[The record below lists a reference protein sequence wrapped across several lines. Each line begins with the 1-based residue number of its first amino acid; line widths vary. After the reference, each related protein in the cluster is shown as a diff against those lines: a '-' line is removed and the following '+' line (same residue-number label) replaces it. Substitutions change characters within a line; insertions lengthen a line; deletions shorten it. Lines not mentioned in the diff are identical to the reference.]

1 MFTAMLT
8 EIQIDRILD
17 LAFKVIQ
24 GIGYASS
31 ILLPAL
37 LLYFQKR
44 NAIEIKGKVDEST
57 KGSEVALNSAN
68 GHTEKIANLTEKIAN
83 LTELIAKKK

>member
-1 MFTAMLT
+1 MFTAILT
-8 EIQIDRILD
+8 EIQVDRILD
-17 LAFKVIQ
+17 LAFKVVQ
-24 GIGYASS
+24 GVGYASS

-57 KGSEVALNSAN
+57 KASEVALTVAN
-68 GHTEKIANLTEKIAN
+68 GHNEKIAK
-83 LTELIAKKK
+83 LTELVAKVK